1 MIAPNTIVG
10 GRYRVVRPLG
20 GGGMKLVY
28 LAEDLRLA
36 ARRCALA
43 EVVDNFTNP
52 DAQRQA
58 VEAFQREADMLAR
71 LNNEHIPRVFDR
83 FSEQNRHYLVME
95 YVDGATLEE
104 EMKHTGGRLA
114 EPRVIDIA
122 LQILDTLAY
131 LHGLEPPVIYRDLK
145 PSNVMM
151 MANGQAKLID
161 FGIARHFQPQQNATM
176 IGTQGYAPPEQ
187 YRGKVEL
194 RSDLYALGAT
204 MHHALSGRDPAN
216 EAPFSFPPLATLC
229 PDLKPALAALVD
241 DALAYDVEHRVP
253 SATEF
258 KRRLE
263 EVRDGVAAA
272 GGHADSGAHP
282 LATGESQSA
291 APSQAASGPARSQLR
306 LPLGSA
312 GAQRSASPSA
322 PTVLRTESEID
333 CAKCRRAIPSD
344 SRFCSFCGA
353 EVSYAPV
360 ETGVA
365 ANHEAETVLL
375 SVPPSAHERPRVPP
389 RSARFH
395 HRTHGARRPILV
407 LVLIF
412 VGAFAAV
419 RAFSCLNVTGENSG
433 GNSPDATRADAPI
446 PAVPAPDVPAPDA
459 RPEAPA
465 PDSPPSTPEFLAE
478 RLEAFRAALDAGGL
492 TGVHFKM
499 VGGTMELWGTVPDA
513 TDRAMV
519 QMLALNVA
527 GVASLN
533 DHIRVQNGSP

>member
-1 MIAPNTIVG
+1 M
-10 GRYRVVRPLG
+10 
-20 GGGMKLVY
+20 
-28 LAEDLRLA
+28 
-36 ARRCALA
+36 
-43 EVVDNFTNP
+43 
-52 DAQRQA
+52 DA
-58 VEAFQREADMLAR
+58 
-71 LNNEHIPRVFDR
+71 
-83 FSEQNRHYLVME
+83 
-95 YVDGATLEE
+95 
-104 EMKHTGGRLA
+104 
-114 EPRVIDIA
+114 
-122 LQILDTLAY
+122 
-131 LHGLEPPVIYRDLK
+131 
-145 PSNVMM
+145 
-151 MANGQAKLID
+151 
-161 FGIARHFQPQQNATM
+161 
-176 IGTQGYAPPEQ
+176 
-187 YRGKVEL
+187 
-194 RSDLYALGAT
+194 
-204 MHHALSGRDPAN
+204 
-216 EAPFSFPPLATLC
+216 
-229 PDLKPALAALVD
+229 
-241 DALAYDVEHRVP
+241 
-253 SATEF
+253 
-258 KRRLE
+258 
-263 EVRDGVAAA
+263 
-272 GGHADSGAHP
+272 
-282 LATGESQSA
+282 SQST
-291 APSQAASGPARSQLR
+291 APSHAASGPARSQLR

-389 RSARFH
+389 RSARLY